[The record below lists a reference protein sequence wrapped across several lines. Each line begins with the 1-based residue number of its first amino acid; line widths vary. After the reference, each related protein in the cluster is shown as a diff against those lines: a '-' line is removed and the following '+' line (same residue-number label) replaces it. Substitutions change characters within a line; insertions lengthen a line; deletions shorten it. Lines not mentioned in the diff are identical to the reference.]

1 MSSKFSPINKI
12 SSVACIVLTK
22 DNPIELSKTLQ
33 SILFQDFRENLV
45 IHVVESWNENHSIKD
60 TTDFFSPGF
69 TKKQFSLKIHRIW
82 PPPGIFQSMN
92 EALNL
97 LKNKFPKTTELIFLN
112 SGDRFIDKSSLGN
125 LFSHK
130 RKMQKKIGMV
140 FPAVFGRSKI
150 IASDSLS
157 WIMPDPKVRNLRKWL
172 QYFNPNHQSVLF
184 DARWAYENPY
194 NLDNIL
200 IADRAIMNNALSGLE
215 EVAFSDKLI
224 SEFYLSGYSSQLPNW
239 KNIKERVNE
248 PDRSPISKVGECL
261 KFLIPNRLKFIYP
274 YLMLFRSKLISFFC

>member
-1 MSSKFSPINKI
+1 M
-12 SSVACIVLTK
+12 
-22 DNPIELSKTLQ
+22 
-33 SILFQDFRENLV
+33 V
-45 IHVVESWNENHSIKD
+45 IHVVESWNENYSIND
-60 TTDFFSPGF
+60 TTDFFLPRF
-69 TKKQFSLKIHRIW
+69 TKKRFDLNIHRIW

-92 EALNL
+92 EALNI
-97 LKNKFPKTTELIFLN
+97 LKTKFPKTTELIFLN

-125 LFSHK
+125 LFFHK
-130 RKMQKKIGMV
+130 RKMQKKFDMV

-157 WIMPDPKVRNLRKWL
+157 WIMPDQRVRNLRQWL

-184 DARWAYENPY
+184 DASWAYENSY

-200 IADRAIMNNALSGLE
+200 IADRTVMNKAFTSLKE
-215 EVAFSDKLI
+215 KAFSEKII

-239 KNIKERVNE
+239 KGLKERVNE
-248 PDRSPISKVGECL
+248 PDRSLISKVGECL

-274 YLMLFRSKLISFFC
+274 YIMFTRSKFISFFC